1 MLDLAS
7 LNHLLQ
13 KLLQTGTVE
22 EVQLSPLRYRVKFSE
37 DRTSYWLRHG
47 YARMADSASWDPYQ
61 VGEQVLC
68 ALPGGGRQ
76 GVVVCAIDSSQH
88 QQRSS
93 SADVY
98 RRDMPDG
105 AVFEY
110 NSKTHQLLVSLP
122 SSAKTTVDSQGGST
136 LIGDLAVIGGITATE
151 NISATKNVTA
161 GQNVSDKTGSMDKM
175 RDTYNN
181 HAQSRHSPPAPE
193 MN

>member
-1 MLDLAS
+1 MPDLAG
-7 LNHLLQ
+7 LNQLLQ
-13 KLLQTGTVE
+13 KLLQTGTVA
-22 EVQLSPLRYRVKFSE
+22 EVQLNPLRYRVKFSE

-61 VGEQVLC
+61 KGEQVLC

-76 GVVVCAIDSSQH
+76 GVVICAIDSDQH

-110 NSKTHQLLVSLP
+110 NSKTSQLTVTLP
-122 SSAKTTVDSQGGST
+122 SGAKTTVVSNGGIVLT
-136 LIGDLAVIGGITATE
+136 GDLSVTGNISATE
-151 NISATKNVTA
+151 SISATKNVSA
-161 GQNVSDKTGSMDKM
+161 GQNVSDQTGTMDSM
-175 RDTYNN
+175 RGTYNS
-181 HAQSRHSPPAPE
+181 HAQSHHSPPAPE